1 MNLILIL
8 KELRRRRALVVLSIF
23 LAAAVSTLAVFQ
35 VSFLPPSISKR
46 NHVDAQG
53 SIELL
58 VDSARSPIADAHRD
72 LTGLTARAGVF
83 ARLMTGGNVIGRI
96 AKAND
101 IPVKQI
107 EAAGPVPFPGEVPGA
122 EQPPAQPLPYG
133 IAVTQTESLP
143 ILRVVTRA
151 PTVPEALSLAA
162 AAPAAIRAEVEAIQ
176 AQQGT
181 PPGKR
186 VEFRELGPAQAA
198 LVDDAMGKKIALIL
212 FVVVLTI
219 LILLI
224 LGIPRFVTAWRAVE
238 PDARPLGPGDEAA
251 QAPEVLHLPAG
262 REGEVDGGDL
272 EAARIGQREP

>member
-83 ARLMTGGNVIGRI
+83 ARLMTGGNVIGNI
-96 AKAND
+96 AKANG

-107 EAAGPVPFPGEVPGA
+107 EAAGPVPFPDQVPGA

-151 PTVPEALSLAA
+151 PTVHEALSLAA
-162 AAPAAIRAEVEAIQ
+162 AAPAAIRQEVESIQ

-198 LVDDAMGKKIALIL
+198 LIDDAQGKKIALIL
-212 FVVVLTI
+212 FVVVLAI

-224 LGIPRFVTAWRAVE
+224 LGLPRFIAAWRAVE
-238 PDARPLGPGDEAA
+238 LDARPAGPEDEVGP
-251 QAPEVLHLPAG
+251 APEVLHLPASRG
-262 REGEVDGGDL
+262 GEADGGDHD
-272 EAARIGQREP
+272 AARIGQREP